1 MQRGVGKEE
10 LTPDTASMERLVT
23 LRASEGG
30 GRVLCDGQSTVGAS
44 RLFIKDGHNEDE
56 MVWVFVPEQ
65 LLLHRAPANGHAVPR
80 SSRLRSDFDGC
91 AAHVVRHLDVAVFLF
106 SVSFRFRCAL
116 LCAFSILNAL
126 LYTFLYAFSILNTLL
141 YTLIHTVNALT
152 HTL

>member
-80 SSRLRSDFDGC
+80 FSRLRSDFDGC
-91 AAHVVRHLDVAVFLF
+91 AAHVVRHLDVAVFL
-106 SVSFRFRCAL
+106 SGVL
-116 LCAFSILNAL
+116 LCFCGAVSAFFCAFNALFHSLNAL
-126 LYTFLYAFSILNTLL
+126 FHTLYTLLYAFDTFNP
-141 YTLIHTVNALT
+141 LT

>member
-106 SVSFRFRCAL
+106 SVL
-116 LCAFSILNAL
+116 LCFCGAVSAFFCAFNALFHSLNAL
-126 LYTFLYAFSILNTLL
+126 FHSLYTLLYAFDTFNP
-141 YTLIHTVNALT
+141 LT